1 MTMRQT
7 YLLAID
13 QSTQGT
19 KAMLFDA
26 EGRLTARCDRSH
38 AQLVDERGWVE
49 HDPQEIYRNTID
61 VCRDVV
67 EKAGIDK
74 NQIAA
79 VGISNQ
85 RETAVAWDRETAEP
99 VYNAVVWQCARGEA
113 ICADLR
119 AAGYAESVR
128 ESTGLPLS
136 PYFSAAKLAWI
147 LQNVDG
153 AEESARSGSLC
164 CGTVDS
170 WLVYRLTGKKVF
182 ATDYSNASR
191 TQLFNLRALS
201 WDPELCALFGIPPQC
216 LAEIRDSDGWYGD
229 TDLEGYLD
237 HPVPIRAVLGDS
249 HGALFGQGCLEPG
262 MAKATYGTGS
272 SVMLNTGDESVR
284 SGRGLVTSLAWRMG
298 GRVQYVLEGNINYTG
313 SVIGWLKN
321 DLQLVQTVQQAHELA
336 AAANPLDQTY
346 FVPAFTGLGA
356 PYWDSAATGLF
367 TGITRLTRRAELVRA
382 GVDCIAYQVADI
394 VNLMRDE
401 SGLLLRELRVDGGPT
416 ESTYLMQRQS
426 DVLGIPVCV
435 PQWQELS
442 GMGAAYAAGISAGV
456 YDPAHIFSCVQRKT
470 YRRQM
475 EPGQCEALY
484 RGWKQA
490 VKTALTHG

>member
-1 MTMRQT
+1 MRQT

-19 KAMLFDA
+19 KGMLFDA

-38 AQLVDERGWVE
+38 AQLIDDKGWVE
-49 HDPQEIYRNTID
+49 HDPQEIYSNTIA
-61 VCRDVV
+61 VVRDVV

-85 RETAVAWDRETAEP
+85 RETAVVWDRESGKP
-99 VYNAVVWQCARGEA
+99 VYNAIVWQCARGEL
-113 ICADLR
+113 ICEEIR
-119 AAGYAESVR
+119 AAGYAERVR

-136 PYFSAAKLAWI
+136 PYFSAAKIAWVFR
-147 LQNVDG
+147 NVDG
-153 AEESARSGSLC
+153 VEERARAGEIC

-170 WLVYRLTGKKVF
+170 WLLYRLTGGKTY

-191 TQLFNLRALS
+191 TQLFNIHALS
-201 WDPELCALFGIPPQC
+201 WDPELCMLFGIPLDCMAQVC
-216 LAEIRDSDGWYGD
+216 GSDEHYGE
-229 TDLEGYLD
+229 TDFEGFFD
-237 HPVPIRAVLGDS
+237 HPIPIRGVLGDS
-249 HGALFGQGCLEPG
+249 HGALFGQDCREPG
-262 MAKATYGTGS
+262 MVKATYGTGS
-272 SVMLNTGDESVR
+272 SVMLNTGDDLIVSQH
-284 SGRGLVTSLAWRMG
+284 GLVTSLAWCMG
-298 GRVQYVLEGNINYTG
+298 GKVQYVLEGNINYTG

-367 TGITRLTRRAELVRA
+367 TGITRLTGRAEMVKA

-394 VNLMRDE
+394 VNLMREE
-401 SGLLLRELRVDGGPT
+401 SGLAIRELRVDGGPT

-426 DVLGIPVCV
+426 DILGIPVCV

-442 GMGAAYAAGISAGV
+442 GMGAAYAAGISAGI
-456 YDPAHIFSCVQRKT
+456 YEPSTIFSCMERMT
-470 YRRQM
+470 YERTMPAGRS
-475 EPGQCEALY
+475 EELY
-484 RGWKQA
+484 RGWKHA
-490 VKTALTHG
+490 VQTALNHG